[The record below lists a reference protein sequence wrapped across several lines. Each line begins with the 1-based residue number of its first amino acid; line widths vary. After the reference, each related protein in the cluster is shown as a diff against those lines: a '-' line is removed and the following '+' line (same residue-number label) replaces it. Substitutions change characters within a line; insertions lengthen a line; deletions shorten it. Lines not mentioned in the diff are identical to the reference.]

1 MYNLGG
7 GKCDY
12 VFLRFVLTLC
22 QVASAAACDGNMNQP
37 ILQDIIKNWMPGTVL
52 LCFSADRYAS
62 VLLLL
67 LLLLLLIVFI
77 AGSPAAFR
85 LLHSSMR
92 TNAN

>member
-1 MYNLGG
+1 MYNLCG

-37 ILQDIIKNWMPGTVL
+37 ILQDIIKNWQPGTVL

-67 LLLLLLIVFI
+67 LLLLLIVFI
-77 AGSPAAFR
+77 AGSPAAFQ